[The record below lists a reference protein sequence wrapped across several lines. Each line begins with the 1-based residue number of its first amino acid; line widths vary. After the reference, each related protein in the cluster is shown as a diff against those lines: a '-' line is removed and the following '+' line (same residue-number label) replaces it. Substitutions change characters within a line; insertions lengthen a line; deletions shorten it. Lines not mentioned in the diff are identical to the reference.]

1 MSFIDPLLRGWKR
14 MTKALFRPFDISK
27 WFVVGFTAFLA
38 GLMDGHGG
46 NKVNRSFRADRDDF
60 RNVVE
65 FPHTAWNWF
74 TDHTGWAVLI
84 VIGILIIIGIVIVL
98 TWLSSRGKFMFLDN
112 VVHDQAQ
119 VVKPWY
125 AFKDQGNSLFLWRI
139 CFGLISFFI
148 MILFFSQ
155 CLSIGYTIYESNF
168 PHDFP
173 LMTFA
178 GMVLLGILLI
188 VMIIFIA
195 MLVDSFIVPIMYKH
209 KLSTI
214 QAWNKFLPL
223 LSKYFLSFVI
233 FGIIMLLINIV
244 LIICIVFFG
253 FFTCCIGF
261 VLLILPYIS
270 SVVLLPVSYTIRSF
284 SIEFL
289 SQFGPEFFVFSE
301 KQKKSTKMK

>member
-1 MSFIDPLLRGWKR
+1 MKVFFIDPLLRGWKR
-14 MTKALFRPFDISK
+14 MTRALFQPFDISK

-46 NKVNRSFRADRDDF
+46 NKVNRSFQADRDDL
-60 RNVVE
+60 REVIE
-65 FPHTAWNWF
+65 FPHTAWNWLM
-74 TDHTGWAVLI
+74 DNTGWAVLI
-84 VIGILIIIGIVIVL
+84 LIGLIIIIGIIIVL

-112 VVHDQAQ
+112 VVQDQAQ

-125 AFKDQGNSLFLWRI
+125 KFKDQGNSLFLWRI

-148 MILFFSQ
+148 MILFFFQ
-155 CLSIGYTIYESNF
+155 GLSIVYNMYEKSLSYNF
-168 PHDFP
+168 PF
-173 LMTFA
+173 MTIA
-178 GMVLLGILLI
+178 GMVILGILLI
-188 VMIIFIA
+188 LLILFIA

-209 KLSTI
+209 GLSTM

-223 LSKYFLSFVI
+223 FSKQFSSFII
-233 FGIIMLLINIV
+233 FGILMLIISIV
-244 LIICIVFFG
+244 LAVCIVFFG

-261 VLLILPYIS
+261 VLLVLPYIS

-289 SQFGPEFFVFSE
+289 AQFGSEFSVFPE
-301 KQKKSTKMK
+301 KQKTD